1 MGCPAPK
8 ERTGGQSADTPA
20 TPESGGPTM
29 PPKGK
34 NGVLSL
40 ARLLARRAVIEHMEG
55 ASTDG

>member
-8 ERTGGQSADTPA
+8 DRPDGHSADTSA
-20 TPESGGPTM
+20 SPESGGPTM
-29 PPKGK
+29 PPIGK

-40 ARLLARRAVIEHMEG
+40 ARLLARQAVTEHIER